1 MFNLLVI
8 LLVALLLGGGL
19 WNLFAF
25 IRYIR
30 SGEYETDKR
39 LWEITQ

>member
-1 MFNLLVI
+1 MELALTLIIGI
-8 LLVALLLGGGL
+8 LLLAYGL
-19 WNLFAF
+19 WACIGA

-39 LWEITQ
+39 LREITQ

>member
-1 MFNLLVI
+1 MLTLLAI
-8 LLVALLLGGGL
+8 LIAALVLGGGL
-19 WNLFAF
+19 WYGFTF

-39 LWEITQ
+39 LREITQ